1 MPLPQDVSALLDILL
16 PRLRAILGT
25 NLVGVY
31 LRGSLAFGD
40 FIPATSDIDL
50 LTVTAQRIDDA
61 AFAALAAMHTA
72 LALLPHP
79 FAQRLE
85 ITYLDCSNL
94 KQFQPGQRHP
104 TLGQGEALVWSEHG
118 ANWVIERWTVRE
130 HGIIVLGPDPQGL
143 IDPITPDELRSATRF
158 RLHDWATWANQH
170 ADPAWL
176 LPRSHKAY
184 VVETMCRMLYTL
196 ACGVV
201 ASKPQAVQWARTTL
215 PEPSR
220 TLVEQSQA
228 WRTDATHDLTIVPAV
243 RQFVQWTV
251 TTGTRIT
258 MDLPCSPASP

>member
-25 NLVGVY
+25 NVVGVY

-40 FIPATSDIDL
+40 FIPATSDIDVL
-50 LTVTAQRIDDA
+50 MVTAHPITDA
-61 AFAALAAMHTA
+61 VFAALAAMHA
-72 LALLPHP
+72 ELAQLPHP

-85 ITYLDCSNL
+85 ITYLDRNNL
-94 KQFQPGQRHP
+94 KQFQPGQHYP
-104 TLGQGEALVWSEHG
+104 TLGQGEALGWSEHG

-130 HGIIVLGPDPQGL
+130 HGIVVLGPDPKGL
-143 IDPITPDELRSATRF
+143 IDPITPDDVRSATRS
-158 RLHDWATWANQH
+158 RLHDWATWANH
-170 ADPAWL
+170 PDDPDWF

-201 ASKPQAVQWARTTL
+201 ASKPHAVQWARGTL
-215 PEPSR
+215 PDPWR

-228 WRTDATHDLTIVPAV
+228 WRTDATRDLTIVPAV
-243 RQFVQWTV
+243 RAFVHWTV
-251 TTGTRIT
+251 MTGTRT
-258 MDLPCSPASP
+258 PLDLPCPTV